1 MKDINEAFQEL
12 GRMCMAHLKT
22 DKVESK
28 LNILHQAVEVITTLE
43 QQVRGRNYET
53 GHLTCLPVLQPRCIS
68 AVISGGSKDA
78 LLHDICRTYLV
89 QNTDTVTDR
98 HCKAVGMACM
108 SMGGLCCNRCMWHV
122 LVGYGSGTSM
132 KH

>member
-28 LNILHQAVEVITTLE
+28 LKILHQAVEVITTLE

-53 GHLTCLPVLQPRCIS
+53 GHLTCLSVLQPCRIS
-68 AVISGGSKDA
+68 AVIPGGVVKMLCSTMFTA
-78 LLHDICRTYLV
+78 PTLCRIQTP
-89 QNTDTVTDR
+89 
-98 HCKAVGMACM
+98 
-108 SMGGLCCNRCMWHV
+108 
-122 LVGYGSGTSM
+122 
-132 KH
+132 